1 MKMTKPALQDAVD
14 YGRAFAHMP
23 AAMMI
28 TRQRIITDC
37 NLAFASMFRATREQL
52 VGQSVRVLYPNQVDF
67 ERFGKRVIPI
77 LAQHG
82 RFTDSRLMKR
92 LDDELFWVNVA
103 GASEYRDDPY
113 AEALWMFV
121 EMASDDDVPVGRPKA
136 KGVWQI
142 DSQARSAMTRR
153 ERDVATLLIDSKTAK
168 EIGKTLGI
176 SPRTVEIYRSRLLRK
191 FNVPTTPELIEKLLS

>member
-37 NLAFASMFRATREQL
+37 NLAFLSMFRAAREQL

-92 LDDELFWVNVA
+92 LDNDLFWVNVA

-113 AEALWMFV
+113 AEALWMFA
-121 EMASDDDVPVGRPKA
+121 EMADDEAVPVGTKG

-168 EIGKTLGI
+168 EIGKALGI

-191 FNVPTTPELIEKLLS
+191 FNVPSTPELVEKLLS

>member
-1 MKMTKPALQDAVD
+1 MTKPALQVAVD

-37 NLAFASMFRATREQL
+37 NLAFVLMFRAKREQL

-113 AEALWMFV
+113 AEALWMFA
-121 EMASDDDVPVGRPKA
+121 EMADDDGVPVGAKA

-168 EIGKTLGI
+168 EIGKSLGI

-191 FNVPTTPELIEKLLS
+191 FNVPSTPELIEKLLS